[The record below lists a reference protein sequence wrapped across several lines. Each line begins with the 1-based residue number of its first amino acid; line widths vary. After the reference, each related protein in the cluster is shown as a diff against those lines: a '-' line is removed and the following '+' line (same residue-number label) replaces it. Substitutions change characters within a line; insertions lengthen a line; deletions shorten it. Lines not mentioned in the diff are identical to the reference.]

1 MDGCRDFRGGAPPS
15 PLIPQGPPL
24 IPSTRRHRS
33 RPRSGSSNSNAPWWK
48 AWIKKYVIACLVCG
62 GLSVFHGIV
71 FIVIYLLLRSYTSS
85 LQFFETIP
93 TYVPGVV
100 FIITGLIVMC
110 FAKRRN
116 RYAFLMKMA
125 GGCCLICA
133 LLCVVITV
141 TTTVVH
147 MNRLQT
153 LHECVYTPQSKTCMC
168 VSAIGDHNAQEAHR
182 FVFNNTPNCE
192 VVHGS
197 LYSCLRALF
206 SFSVLGILL
215 CISCSMLIYQL
226 LSHEKKRVYWEQLE
240 LRRRFLYQRHS
251 HHTVCGC
258 YEELYPWQ
266 LWEMLDY
273 RFMNAPG
280 SLPNCGN
287 MEEELCASPNTI
299 SLSNR
304 SITSGGGGHR
314 ASGWNWLPWPRQ
326 QTDRSNPTN
335 GNERSVNDTP
345 TRQNFMR
352 RLMSREGWNQQQLAN
367 LNNPMEEVP
376 ALEGSVGTLP
386 WRSECIHIFRPN
398 SRTASNC
405 FPPMRFGIRSRNS
418 PYGRPHSNHRR
429 TRSNDGIFHH
439 LHMNPAPRYAQPYSL
454 IDGNGGITCHFSG
467 CEIPRYMWGPPP
479 PYSQPQSTENV
490 ALYNENN
497 QNRRTSIGIE
507 QLGGGI
513 EISHCEQVLT
523 ALEMER
529 GGNGS
534 VSSKMSTPL
543 SERRYVC
550 HNFSSEGITLT
561 IGGNY
566 GDLCPQDTVH
576 HEHKKE
582 ETCIVEVHVP
592 YIFHKK
598 DIVFNTLP
606 ARSCRKKD
614 NNPFKSLS
622 NIPLG
627 LSRKINNLKSE
638 KSDPGQLSVIKA
650 FCDDLK
656 KDETV
661 TNNTE
666 ADSTKT
672 TSTSQLHTL
681 KEVSRQ
687 LFCDGH
693 SVNNSLETDTSP
705 SSLSYQPTMVE
716 IPSEFKSSL
725 VIATSPS
732 TPVAESVPLS
742 NKIYA
747 QSMPNLSLSNSLRQ
761 LHRAPSSGNTST
773 SYDFPDFEFE
783 EDGSPLVLCSPVSD
797 IPSVTLLRDD
807 DESDSSSSYPPC
819 PRIFRCDHDTP
830 FSNDSSSMSCEVTVG
845 NSNSSDSSSCDVI
858 VIGEK
863 RHSNTIHCR
872 SSDTSIVPFTSSPSI
887 IISKRPPTEC
897 SINCNIR
904 HLHRYHPEKIEVR
917 PRRLEEAGFNMSQD
931 RTSNFVVTIKSV
943 NV

>member
-1 MDGCRDFRGGAPPS
+1 M
-15 PLIPQGPPL
+15 
-24 IPSTRRHRS
+24 
-33 RPRSGSSNSNAPWWK
+33 
-48 AWIKKYVIACLVCG
+48 
-62 GLSVFHGIV
+62 FHGIV

-100 FIITGLIVMC
+100 FIITGLILMC

-116 RYAFLMKMA
+116 RYAFLMRMA

-206 SFSVLGILL
+206 SFSVLGMLL

-226 LSHEKKRVYWEQLE
+226 LSHEKKRIYWEQLE
-240 LRRRFLYQRHS
+240 LRRRFLYQRHP
-251 HHTVCGC
+251 HHTICGC
-258 YEELYPWQ
+258 YDELYPWQ

-273 RFMNAPG
+273 RFLAAHNG
-280 SLPNCGN
+280 IGN
-287 MEEELCASPNTI
+287 NGNPEEEPCPPPNVPT
-299 SLSNR
+299 NTR
-304 SITSGGGGHR
+304 NAGSGGGAHR
-314 ASGWNWLPWPRQ
+314 SSGWNWLPWPRHNGRN
-326 QTDRSNPTN
+326 RSSA
-335 GNERSVNDTP
+335 NERPPNTEETP
-345 TRQNFMR
+345 SRQNFMR
-352 RLMSREGWNQQQLAN
+352 RLMSRDSWNQQQLAN
-367 LNNPMEEVP
+367 VNNAVEETP
-376 ALEGSVGTLP
+376 TLSDSMSNLP

-398 SRTASNC
+398 PRNNGNFFA
-405 FPPMRFGIRSRNS
+405 PMRFGIRSRNS
-418 PYGRPHSNHRR
+418 PYGRPHTNHRR
-429 TRSNDGIFHH
+429 TRSNDGVFHH
-439 LHMNPAPRYAQPYSL
+439 LHMNPAPRYSQPYSL
-454 IDGNGGITCHFSG
+454 VDSSGGITCHFSG

-479 PYSQPQSTENV
+479 PYSQPPSTENI

-497 QNRRTSIGIE
+497 QLQNRRSSMGIE

-513 EISHCEQVLT
+513 EITHCDQVLT
-523 ALEMER
+523 ALELER
-529 GGNGS
+529 AGNGS

-543 SERRYVC
+543 SERRFVC

-566 GDLCPQDTVH
+566 PDICSQDTVPSN
-576 HEHKKE
+576 HKRE

-614 NNPFKSLS
+614 SNPFKSLS

-627 LSRKINNLKSE
+627 LSRKINNLKNE
-638 KSDPGQLSVIKA
+638 KSDPGQLSVIKSV
-650 FCDDLK
+650 FDL
-656 KDETV
+656 EEI
-661 TNNTE
+661 TNSDQQE
-666 ADSTKT
+666 DGKISLCHSHGLKT
-672 TSTSQLHTL
+672 L
-681 KEVSRQ
+681 SRQ
-687 LFCDGH
+687 LFGDGP
-693 SVNNSLETDTSP
+693 SINNSLETDTSP

-716 IPSEFKSSL
+716 VPSEFKSSL

-732 TPVAESVPLS
+732 TPVMENVILA
-742 NKIYA
+742 NKVYA
-747 QSMPNLSLSNSLRQ
+747 QSMPNLSMSNSSLPR
-761 LHRAPSSGNTST
+761 HIRRAPSSGNTST
-773 SYDFPDFEFE
+773 SQDFPDFDFE
-783 EDGSPLVLCSPVSD
+783 DDSSPLVLCSPVSD
-797 IPSVTLLRDD
+797 IPSLPPLPDD
-807 DESDSSSSYPPC
+807 DASDSSSSYPPC
-819 PRIFRCDHDTP
+819 PRIFRCEHEAP
-830 FSNDSSSMSCEVTVG
+830 FSNDSSSVSCEVTMG
-845 NSNSSDSSSCDVI
+845 NAHNSDSSSCDVI
-858 VIGEK
+858 ADSDK
-863 RHSNTIHCR
+863 RHSRTLLHCR
-872 SSDTSIVPFTSSPSI
+872 SSEATLVPYTSSPSI

-904 HLHRYHPEKIEVR
+904 HLHHYHPEKSEVR
-917 PRRLEEAGFNMSQD
+917 EIPERMSENSFAINQE